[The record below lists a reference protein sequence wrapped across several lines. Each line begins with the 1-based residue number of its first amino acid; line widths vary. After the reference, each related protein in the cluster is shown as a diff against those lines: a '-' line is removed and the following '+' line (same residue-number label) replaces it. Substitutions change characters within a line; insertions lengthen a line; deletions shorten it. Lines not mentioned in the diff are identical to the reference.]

1 MSQLTA
7 RAYDSQMNEI
17 IMPKKF
23 QAIAGKYG
31 RMNTHL
37 IAKWF
42 PDMEIAH
49 VGVFKGD
56 KQVFTVDLREIVY
69 TKDERPIEDHQ
80 MVVWKKH
87 YYAKCSRLNELDPGF
102 TDRMIKEFANGKSKN
117 TRIL

>member
-1 MSQLTA
+1 MSNLIA

-17 IMPKKF
+17 IMPQKF

-42 PDMEIAH
+42 PNVAIAH

-56 KQVFTVDLREIVY
+56 KQVFTVDLRKIVY
-69 TKDERPIEDHQ
+69 TQCEKPIGDHA

-87 YYAKCSRLNELDPGF
+87 YFAKCSRLNELDPGF
-102 TDRMIKEFANGKSKN
+102 TNRMIKEFAK
-117 TRIL
+117 